1 MLHIEINDP
10 FGFIG
15 LKQKKIISKII
26 EFISKNQK
34 ISKKLFF
41 ELNIVDLE
49 KIHFLNFNYRHK
61 DCPTDVISFSFWDAT
76 ESIKTSLI
84 GEVFI
89 CKEKVVLQ
97 AKEFNHSVDY
107 ELYFL
112 IVHGVLHLLGYDHE
126 NESDKKKMF
135 DLQDLILKQV

>member
-41 ELNIVDLE
+41 ELNIVNLE

-61 DCPTDVISFSFWDAT
+61 DCPTDVISFSFWDSN

-97 AKEFNHSVDY
+97 AKESNHSVDY

-135 DLQDLILKQV
+135 DLQDLILRQV